1 MGMVAWPHAPMEINC
16 YTALILYFLFVAKHY
31 PIPITSIPHGNP
43 EDQ

>member
-1 MGMVAWPHAPMEINC
+1 MGMVAWPHAPMV
-16 YTALILYFLFVAKHY
+16 YFLYVAKHY